1 MTDLTLNFDGFELKA
16 HNMNDGQ
23 FWVTSTQLADM
34 LEYKQSRAVTK
45 IYNRYA
51 DEFTETMTQTVSNP
65 HVPNL
70 DMRIFNL
77 RGCHLLAMFARTDK
91 AKEFRR
97 WVLDVLDNEVA
108 RSNATRS
115 SLMFKHN
122 EACYQLKIATE
133 VASSAG
139 YNLNKYGK
147 TVKPELSDR
156 VSELERQMQLVL
168 NFKG

>member
-1 MTDLTLNFDGFELKA
+1 MNDLKLSFNGFKLKA
-16 HNMNDGQ
+16 IDMNDGQ
-23 FWVTSTQLADM
+23 FWVTSSQLAEM
-34 LEYKQSRAVTK
+34 LEYKQSRAITK
-45 IYNRYA
+45 IYNRNA
-51 DEFTETMTQTVSNP
+51 DEFTDSMTKNISNP

-108 RSNATRS
+108 RSNATRN

-133 VASSAG
+133 IASSAG

-147 TVKPELSDR
+147 TVKPELADR
-156 VSELERQMQLVL
+156 VTELERQMQLIL
-168 NFKG
+168 DFKG